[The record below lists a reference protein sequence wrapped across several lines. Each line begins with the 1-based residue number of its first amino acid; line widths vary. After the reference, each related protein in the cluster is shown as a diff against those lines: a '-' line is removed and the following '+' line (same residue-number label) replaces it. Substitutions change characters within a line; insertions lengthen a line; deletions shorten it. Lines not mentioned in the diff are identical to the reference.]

1 MKISFLLVRFFF
13 SFSFKTF
20 RFILLYQF
28 RKFSLYFQLSRRSS
42 KTRLFFVKKNAT
54 PVPRWRSTRRIERNR
69 FNIGWNNLSR
79 TIPILFS
86 SVKKARLT
94 YPFLFERR
102 LARSCSLLI
111 FPGYKLCFC
120 FFIGRDFIERTNG
133 PWTKTTTSS
142 SSLGP
147 EGDCQE
153 WRHPPERGDARI
165 YCVRDSNGPCSI
177 SRLVPLFPFSLTSNT
192 AFRYSIVP
200 AIFPV
205 EYLLIEIICTYGNRC
220 TIVSLKNVPIVGQML
235 RVLIFLPRAQT
246 NNNSRCDFPHV
257 RWISCIS

>member
-102 LARSCSLLI
+102 LARLCSLLI

-205 EYLLIEIICTYGNRC
+205 EYLLIEIICTYRNRC

-235 RVLIFLPRAQT
+235 RVLIFLPRAQQQ
-246 NNNSRCDFPHV
+246 F
-257 RWISCIS
+257 